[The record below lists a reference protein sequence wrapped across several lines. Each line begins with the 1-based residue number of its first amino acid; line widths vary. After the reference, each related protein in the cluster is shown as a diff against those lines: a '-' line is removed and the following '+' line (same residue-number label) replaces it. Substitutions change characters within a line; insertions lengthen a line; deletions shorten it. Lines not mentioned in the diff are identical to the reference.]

1 MRDEPLTFPED
12 LEPRDDVEIILS
24 TGRRATVRRYR
35 VSFTPCMERPTIGM
49 DRVYSA
55 KQLVLVDKQATFP
68 EIALLGLF
76 QRNGWH
82 GAWSDTQHRKY
93 FDRMPNQSKGISL
106 DTWANQTVA
115 RIAENNGKS
124 KAGCWDLILWSERRV
139 VFVTVIPAGGG
150 RGLGDAQV
158 RWMTAALRT
167 GLSAGEFV
175 LVEWDHRK
183 VAARRTRHGAR
194 GGG

>member
-76 QRNGWH
+76 QRHGWH
-82 GAWSDTQHRKY
+82 GAWSDTPHRKY